1 MRQLEIAGQTISD
14 DSDVYVIAEIGNNH
28 GGSLETCK
36 EMFRAAKECGASAV
50 KLQKRDNKT
59 LYTKAFYNKPY
70 DNVNSYGKTY
80 GEHREF
86 LEFDRAQYVELGA
99 YASDLGIDFFAT
111 AFDVPSADMV
121 QSLRGSMCF
130 LSAFKIASADITNIP
145 LIEYIAAL
153 PSSDRYPLIIS
164 TGGATVEDIDR
175 VYLLLKDK
183 AEFAFLHCVA
193 TYPNQPE
200 DLNLRCIEQM
210 RLRYPETVIGF
221 SSHHPSV
228 YMSLAA
234 ANLGASIIEVHFTLN
249 RASKGTD
256 HALSLEPKGLATL
269 CSDLKS
275 VKKALGTGEREV
287 LDAEREPIAKMGKS
301 IWPTREIKKGEK
313 IDLSDFALKT
323 PGGGMPPYELEGIK
337 GKIAINDLSS
347 SNPIKEGD
355 VE

>member
-1 MRQLEIAGQTISD
+1 MRQIEIAGRVIND
-14 DSDVYVIAEIGNNH
+14 ESDVYVIAEIGGNH
-28 GGSLETCK
+28 GGSLEVCK
-36 EMFRAAKECGASAV
+36 QMFEAAKDAGASAV

-59 LYTKAFYNKPY
+59 LYTKTFFNKPY
-70 DNVNSYGKTY
+70 DNQNSYGKTY

-86 LEFDRAQYVELGA
+86 LEFTPMQYDILIE
-99 YASDLGIDFFAT
+99 YAKEIGITFFAT
-111 AFDVPSADMV
+111 AFDKHSAE
-121 QSLRGSMCF
+121 Q
-130 LSAFKIASADITNIP
+130 LSFMPMPAYKIASADITNLP
-145 LIEYIAAL
+145 LISHIAM
-153 PSSDRYPLIIS
+153 PSFGNKPLIIS

-183 AEFAFLHCVA
+183 VPFSFLHCVA

-210 RLRYPETVIGF
+210 RLRYPEIVIGF

-234 ANLGASIIEVHFTLN
+234 ANLGASIIEVHFSLN

-256 HALSLEPKGLATL
+256 HGLSLEPKGLATL

-275 VKKALGTGEREV
+275 IKRAMGNGEKEV
-287 LDAEREPIAKMGKS
+287 LDAEKAPIEKMGKG
-301 IWPTREIKKGEK
+301 IYPAREIRQGDT
-313 IDLSDFALKT
+313 ILSRDLALKS
-323 PGGGMPPYELEGIK
+323 PGGGLKPYDLERVEG
-337 GKIAINDLSS
+337 ATALFNLSS
-347 SNPIKEGD
+347 SSPIKEGD